1 MAAGNISTLLLVS
14 ALACICA
21 PVIAHHSDADF
32 VRDEHYSLDG
42 IITAVQWSNP
52 HILLTVSN
60 DEHDMRVEW
69 VTTAGAERT
78 GVTRERLVPGNRI
91 IVTGSRHRNPEVR
104 TMGLIKELAM
114 PAQDWRWISPSLK
127 RTR

>member
-1 MAAGNISTLLLVS
+1 MTAGHVPTLLLVS
-14 ALACICA
+14 ALACACA
-21 PVIAHHSDADF
+21 PVIAHHSEADF

-52 HILLTVSN
+52 HILLTVRN
-60 DEHDMRVEW
+60 GGQLIRVEW

-78 GVTRERLVPGNRI
+78 GVARERLVPGNRI
-91 IVTGSRHRNPEVR
+91 VVTGSRHRNPEAR